1 MPKDSSS
8 LCASCVAEELCD
20 IFKSGLGFEEE
31 DLLKICRQALQMHE
45 DKKAFDVKTDPDPD
59 RWFPCLW
66 DEDKEK

>member
-45 DKKAFDVKTDPDPD
+45 DKKAFDVKTDPD
-59 RWFPCLW
+59 L
-66 DEDKEK
+66 

>member
-45 DKKAFDVKTDPDPD
+45 DKKAFDVKTDPD
-59 RWFPCLW
+59 LW